1 MTATFL
7 GLQSNAKISKSAREA
22 FNSTYG
28 GKPFLEIA
36 PALKALGLNKN
47 DARVRQKD
55 GGRINYALGGSGD
68 MPDAV
73 GPMEP
78 GFDPDPNA
86 PPVMENSSLQLVDMI
101 QSIDDPEKKINTSI
115 MLLMQMGEEAIP
127 LLEQAL
133 STEEFVVMSRKL
145 ESLPEEN
152 LAAGIAGLDT
162 SGMMANMDDDD
173 DMLDPDAMQTD
184 PQELMREIQSQGA
197 VQTARAPSQEGIMS
211 MMRG

>member
-7 GLQSNAKISKSAREA
+7 GLQSTAKISKSARDA

-28 GKPFLEIA
+28 GKPYLEIA
-36 PALKALGLNKN
+36 PALKAIGLNKN

-78 GFDPDPNA
+78 GFNPDPNA
-86 PPVMENSSLQLVDMI
+86 PPVMGNSSPQLVDMI

-133 STEEFVVMSRKL
+133 TTEEFVVMSRKL
-145 ESLPEEN
+145 ESLDSKD
-152 LAAGIAGLDT
+152 LTSGLGGLNT
-162 SGMMANMDDDD
+162 SGMMTSMEDD

-184 PQELMREIQSQGA
+184 PEELMREIQSQGA

>member
-1 MTATFL
+1 
-7 GLQSNAKISKSAREA
+7 
-22 FNSTYG
+22 
-28 GKPFLEIA
+28 
-36 PALKALGLNKN
+36 
-47 DARVRQKD
+47 
-55 GGRINYALGGSGD
+55 

-133 STEEFVVMSRKL
+133 STEEFVVLSKKL
-145 ESLPEEN
+145 ESLPEED

>member
-7 GLQSNAKISKSAREA
+7 GLQSTAKISKSARDA

-28 GKPFLEIA
+28 GKPYLEIA
-36 PALKALGLNKN
+36 PALKAIGLNKN
-47 DARVRQKD
+47 DARVRQKN

-78 GFDPDPNA
+78 G
-86 PPVMENSSLQLVDMI
+86 NSSPQLVDMI

-133 STEEFVVMSRKL
+133 TTEEFVVMSRKL
-145 ESLPEEN
+145 ESLDSKN
-152 LAAGIAGLDT
+152 LASGLGGLDT
-162 SGMMANMDDDD
+162 SGMMTSMEDD

-184 PQELMREIQSQGA
+184 PEELMREIQSQGA